1 MKGSSLVVV
10 FFFFLAVLGVRAQ
23 QDPAQQALSSIVEL
37 SVQKQD
43 GTAQNGVGFLAVR
56 DGMVA
61 TAWHIVRDA
70 KRVVAR
76 FPSGDEFQCTGV
88 IDKDETRN
96 VALVRIKV
104 FGRPLL
110 KLSAADSPA
119 GANLFVAGV
128 KDTAFGLLPVTV
140 AEPASK
146 DGSKW
151 AILNGD
157 VPIGNSGAPLLNSE
171 GEVVGLLTLR
181 QIEGKVVPTMIPAGF
196 ILALDNSLPTE
207 PWAQIPVSQ
216 PVPTP
221 TPAKPEANAGND
233 AVDALLGN
241 ALLILSDNM
250 DIIDWADVGIKGFGF
265 RNGVPKPV
273 YDFQQDLDII
283 GGKVAEIRT
292 DDALR
297 QKVIKSVLQALV
309 FQKSSSENFI
319 RSVVVGQQTGIWGA
333 QAQDAFSRSSAFRK
347 SLEEKLV
354 EMNPEVAELERTSAK
369 FRESLFPKLR
379 YRLMLAKEPGGFRL
393 GVLVYARRPFFM
405 LVVYNDGFAD
415 KIGLRPGDTIKS
427 VAGRDFTNVWD
438 IEELKLLIKANLGK
452 KIKAVVE
459 RDGKT
464 QTIDLKLPKTIPA
477 EAIVN

>member
-1 MKGSSLVVV
+1 M
-10 FFFFLAVLGVRAQ
+10 
-23 QDPAQQALSSIVEL
+23 

-250 DIIDWADVGIKGFGF
+250 DIIDWADVVDQGLRFQERRSEAGLRFSAGSGYHRRQGRRDPDRRCAAAESDQIGTAGACIPKVEQRELHPFGRRRTANRHLEVRRRRMHSAGRRF
-265 RNGVPKPV
+265 FERALKKTGRN
-273 YDFQQDLDII
+273 
-283 GGKVAEIRT
+283 E
-292 DDALR
+292 
-297 QKVIKSVLQALV
+297 
-309 FQKSSSENFI
+309 
-319 RSVVVGQQTGIWGA
+319 
-333 QAQDAFSRSSAFRK
+333 
-347 SLEEKLV
+347 
-354 EMNPEVAELERTSAK
+354 PEVAESRADIGEVQRATVPQAQISFDAGEGTWWIPPLS
-369 FRESLFPKLR
+369 
-379 YRLMLAKEPGGFRL
+379 PGL
-393 GVLVYARRPFFM
+393 CAATVLYA
-405 LVVYNDGFAD
+405 G
-415 KIGLRPGDTIKS
+415 
-427 VAGRDFTNVWD
+427 
-438 IEELKLLIKANLGK
+438 
-452 KIKAVVE
+452 
-459 RDGKT
+459 
-464 QTIDLKLPKTIPA
+464 
-477 EAIVN
+477 